1 MHRGGFL
8 IHPKIKPG
16 KTYMFLCDVYIQRPE
31 VEGRFNFHLGPSRGQ
46 LPLDWIRKLDQI
58 PTAGTWNT
66 YSETV
71 KGDPRG
77 DSVLIQVWVRNF
89 EKENPIWVDNF
100 RLYCLDDMK

>member
-1 MHRGGFL
+1 
-8 IHPKIKPG
+8 
-16 KTYMFLCDVYIQRPE
+16 
-31 VEGRFNFHLGPSRGQ
+31 VEGRFSFNLGPSKGR
-46 LPLDWIRKLDQI
+46 LPLDWVHKLDQI

-71 KGDPRG
+71 KGHVKG

-89 EKENPIWVDNF
+89 EKDNPVWIDNL